1 MKFDNL
7 LRYAVR
13 ILNAYQGETPLAGW
27 LKNFFRENPQMGSRD
42 RKQVS
47 EMVYSY
53 FRLGHALKNIPQEER
68 ILSGLFLSHPQQE
81 PILDY
86 FRPAW
91 NQVRSAPL
99 EDKLKVVKTKFQEF
113 DELQIFPWAALLSE
127 GINHRN
133 FCLSFLSRPKLFL
146 RVRPGKGMTVQEKL
160 NENGLS
166 FQIIDADSGL
176 PFPCYALESGVR
188 LDDVLALNQDA
199 VIQDLNSQRTA
210 GVLKPDSKKE
220 FEAWDCCSGSGGKAI
235 LLQDLFPECKLT
247 VSDIRDSI
255 LKNLSVRFREAGVQ
269 PNQMFQADLTDANDL
284 PRQSY
289 NYILADLPCSGSGT
303 WGRTPEALYFFE
315 PGFIDPYRQRQEKIL
330 SNVISRL
337 KPNGDLIYITCSVFA
352 DENERISS
360 VVSGT
365 GQLKKV
371 MERLYTGYQE
381 DADTMYA
388 VRFVK
393 L

>member
-1 MKFDNL
+1 
-7 LRYAVR
+7 
-13 ILNAYQGETPLAGW
+13 
-27 LKNFFRENPQMGSRD
+27 
-42 RKQVS
+42 
-47 EMVYSY
+47 
-53 FRLGHALKNIPQEER
+53 
-68 ILSGLFLSHPQQE
+68 
-81 PILDY
+81 
-86 FRPAW
+86 
-91 NQVRSAPL
+91 
-99 EDKLKVVKTKFQEF
+99 
-113 DELQIFPWAALLSE
+113 
-127 GINHRN
+127 
-133 FCLSFLSRPKLFL
+133 
-146 RVRPGKGMTVQEKL
+146 
-160 NENGLS
+160 
-166 FQIIDADSGL
+166 
-176 PFPCYALESGVR
+176 
-188 LDDVLALNQDA
+188 
-199 VIQDLNSQRTA
+199 
-210 GVLKPDSKKE
+210 
-220 FEAWDCCSGSGGKAI
+220 
-235 LLQDLFPECKLT
+235 
-247 VSDIRDSI
+247 
-255 LKNLSVRFREAGVQ
+255 
-269 PNQMFQADLTDANDL
+269 MFQADLTDANDL